1 MESGSIIPIQPPY
14 NVFPYSLPE
23 EYTGLLR
30 RPACESK
37 EDTKKAQRSCP
48 LENPNTYYRCIT
60 I

>member
-1 MESGSIIPIQPPY
+1 MESGSLIPIKPLY

-37 EDTKKAQRSCP
+37 EDTKNAQCSYS
-48 LENPNTYYRCIT
+48 LEDPENIVAV
-60 I
+60 